1 MKIRKTAED
10 VFIDVL
16 SYAVMGLFALI
27 TLIPFLNIIAKT
39 FSEDWAVVS
48 GKVGILPIGF
58 QLDSL
63 KYVITSSRFLSSF
76 MVSVIITA
84 AGTALSILLICVT
97 AYPLSKKKLWGVKG
111 VMILYVFTMMFS
123 GGMIPNYLLIK
134 NLGIYNTLWSVIL
147 PGMINV
153 FNLMIVKNYFES
165 IPESIEESAMMD
177 GASYTRV
184 LFTIVLPL
192 AVPTIATITL
202 FTAVNY
208 WNNYM
213 GPMLYINEP
222 GLKPLQLYLREIIL
236 EQSDMVLSSQSAEDQ
251 LNISSEGVR
260 SATIIASTLP
270 ILVVYPF
277 IQKYFIKGIM
287 FGSVKGGVR

>member
-97 AYPLSKKKLWGVKG
+97 AYPLSKR
-111 VMILYVFTMMFS
+111 S
-123 GGMIPNYLLIK
+123 C
-134 NLGIYNTLWSVIL
+134 
-147 PGMINV
+147 
-153 FNLMIVKNYFES
+153 
-165 IPESIEESAMMD
+165 
-177 GASYTRV
+177 GASR
-184 LFTIVLPL
+184 
-192 AVPTIATITL
+192 A
-202 FTAVNY
+202 
-208 WNNYM
+208 
-213 GPMLYINEP
+213 
-222 GLKPLQLYLREIIL
+222 
-236 EQSDMVLSSQSAEDQ
+236 
-251 LNISSEGVR
+251 
-260 SATIIASTLP
+260 
-270 ILVVYPF
+270 
-277 IQKYFIKGIM
+277 
-287 FGSVKGGVR
+287 

>member
-16 SYAVMGLFALI
+16 SYAVMGLFALV

-48 GKVGILPIGF
+48 GKVGILPMGF

-63 KYVITSSRFLSSF
+63 NYVITSSRFLSSF

-287 FGSVKGGVR
+287 IGSVKG

>member
-48 GKVGILPIGF
+48 GKVGILPMGF

-63 KYVITSSRFLSSF
+63 NYVITSSRFLSSF

-260 SATIIASTLP
+260 AATIIASTLP

-287 FGSVKGGVR
+287 IGSVKG

>member
-1 MKIRKTAED
+1 MKIRKTSED
-10 VFIDVL
+10 VLIDVL
-16 SYAVMGLFALI
+16 SYAVMGLFALV

-48 GKVGILPIGF
+48 GKVGILPMGF
-58 QLDSL
+58 QMDSL
-63 KYVITSSRFLSSF
+63 NYVITSSRFLSSF

-84 AGTALSILLICVT
+84 AGTVLSILLICVT

-202 FTAVNY
+202 FTAVSY

-287 FGSVKGGVR
+287 IGSVKG

>member
-287 FGSVKGGVR
+287 IGSVKG

>member
-48 GKVGILPIGF
+48 GKVGILPMGF

-63 KYVITSSRFLSSF
+63 NYVITSSRFLSSF

-202 FTAVNY
+202 FTAVSY

-287 FGSVKGGVR
+287 IGSVKG

>member
-63 KYVITSSRFLSSF
+63 NYVITSSRFLSSF

-287 FGSVKGGVR
+287 IGSVKG

>member
-1 MKIRKTAED
+1 
-10 VFIDVL
+10 
-16 SYAVMGLFALI
+16 
-27 TLIPFLNIIAKT
+27 
-39 FSEDWAVVS
+39 
-48 GKVGILPIGF
+48 
-58 QLDSL
+58 
-63 KYVITSSRFLSSF
+63 
-76 MVSVIITA
+76 
-84 AGTALSILLICVT
+84 
-97 AYPLSKKKLWGVKG
+97 
-111 VMILYVFTMMFS
+111 
-123 GGMIPNYLLIK
+123 
-134 NLGIYNTLWSVIL
+134 
-147 PGMINV
+147 
-153 FNLMIVKNYFES
+153 
-165 IPESIEESAMMD
+165 MMD

-287 FGSVKGGVR
+287 IGSVKG

>member
-1 MKIRKTAED
+1 MKIKKTAED
-10 VFIDVL
+10 VFVDVL
-16 SYAVMGLFALI
+16 SYVVMSLFALI

-48 GKVGILPIGF
+48 GQVGIWPIGF
-58 QLDSL
+58 QWDSL
-63 KYVITSSRFLSSF
+63 GYVVTSSRFLTSF
-76 MVSVIITA
+76 LVSVVITVV
-84 AGTALSILLICVT
+84 GTALSILLISVS

-111 VMILYVFTMMFS
+111 VMVLYVFTMMFS

-134 NLGIYNTLWSVIL
+134 NLGIYNTLWAVIL

-165 IPESIEESAMMD
+165 IPESVEESAMID
-177 GASYTRV
+177 GASYTRI

-236 EQSDMVLSSQSAEDQ
+236 EQSDMVLNSQSVDDQ
-251 LNISSEGVR
+251 LNISTEGVR

-270 ILVVYPF
+270 ILLVYPF

-287 FGSVKGGVR
+287 IGSVKG

>member
-10 VFIDVL
+10 ILIDVI
-16 SYAVMGLFALI
+16 SYAVMGLFGLI

-63 KYVITSSRFLSSF
+63 EYVITSSRFLTSF
-76 MVSVIITA
+76 LVSVIITV

-165 IPESIEESAMMD
+165 IPESVEESAMMD
-177 GASYTRV
+177 GASHTRV

-236 EQSDMVLSSQSAEDQ
+236 EQSDAVLSSQSVDDQ

-270 ILVVYPF
+270 ILLVYPF

-287 FGSVKGGVR
+287 IGSVKG

>member
-1 MKIRKTAED
+1 
-10 VFIDVL
+10 
-16 SYAVMGLFALI
+16 
-27 TLIPFLNIIAKT
+27 
-39 FSEDWAVVS
+39 
-48 GKVGILPIGF
+48 
-58 QLDSL
+58 
-63 KYVITSSRFLSSF
+63 

-184 LFTIVLPL
+184 LLSLVRLWRCLPCD
-192 AVPTIATITL
+192 PSRC
-202 FTAVNY
+202 
-208 WNNYM
+208 
-213 GPMLYINEP
+213 
-222 GLKPLQLYLREIIL
+222 LR
-236 EQSDMVLSSQSAEDQ
+236 
-251 LNISSEGVR
+251 
-260 SATIIASTLP
+260 P
-270 ILVVYPF
+270 
-277 IQKYFIKGIM
+277 
-287 FGSVKGGVR
+287 

>member
-16 SYAVMGLFALI
+16 SYAVMGLFALV

-48 GKVGILPIGF
+48 GKVGILPMGF

-63 KYVITSSRFLSSF
+63 NYVITSSRFLSSF

-202 FTAVNY
+202 FTAVSY

-287 FGSVKGGVR
+287 IGSVKG

>member
-1 MKIRKTAED
+1 M
-10 VFIDVL
+10 L

-48 GKVGILPIGF
+48 GKVGILPMGF

-63 KYVITSSRFLSSF
+63 NYVITSSRFLSSF

-287 FGSVKGGVR
+287 IGSVKG

>member
-48 GKVGILPIGF
+48 GKVGILPMGF

-63 KYVITSSRFLSSF
+63 NYVITSSRFLSSF

-287 FGSVKGGVR
+287 IGSVKG

>member
-10 VFIDVL
+10 ILIDVL

-48 GKVGILPIGF
+48 GKVGILPMGF

-63 KYVITSSRFLSSF
+63 KYVITSNRFLSSF
-76 MVSVIITA
+76 MVSVIITV

-287 FGSVKGGVR
+287 IGSVKG